1 MRHLCSTIQVW
12 LARCLGTF
20 LVRDAG
26 KAATPRF
33 RPFLSDDMEALHAL
47 LDEVQAFKYDPG
59 GFRKVVLTI
68 TGFYGVERELVKQLA
83 LHCRVR

>member
-1 MRHLCSTIQVW
+1 MDSTLFDLQAW
-12 LARCLGTF
+12 EAS
-20 LVRDAG
+20 
-26 KAATPRF
+26 KAATPGAVLLF
-33 RPFLSDDMEALHAL
+33 VCTASMEALHAL

-68 TGFYGVERELVKQLA
+68 TGFYGVERELVRQLA